1 MECQQRSAGPS
12 ALAPVVILG
21 HDPRIQQ
28 VLEVVR
34 RVADADATVLI
45 RGETGT
51 GKELIAR
58 LLHAQ
63 SRRGRE
69 PLVAVNCGALPESL
83 LEAELFGAV
92 RGAYTGA
99 VTARI
104 GKFEAA
110 SRGTIFLDEVAS
122 MSSAMQVALLRVLQS
137 GEFTPVGMSHSRTSS
152 ARVVA
157 AVNTDLKDLV
167 AAGQFRADL
176 FYRLNVI
183 QLDLPPLRERTGD
196 LPLLAEHFLAMYRV
210 RYGKPRLSFSPEILE
225 ALRGHDFPG
234 NVRELENLIHRAVVL
249 AEGEMLTAR
258 DLPRDFTPSPDR
270 GVVARSGPAAF
281 HSTKAFLV
289 ERFERD
295 FLVAALGRA
304 QGVITEAA
312 RQIGLSE
319 RVFHVKLRKY
329 GIQYDSAGIA

>member
-1 MECQQRSAGPS
+1 MEGEHRSANPS
-12 ALAPVVILG
+12 AIGSVVLLG

-51 GKELIAR
+51 GKELVAR
-58 LLHAQ
+58 LLHLQ
-63 SRRGRE
+63 SRRAHE
-69 PLVAVNCGALPESL
+69 PMVAVNCGALTESL
-83 LEAELFGAV
+83 LEAELFGAA

-99 VTARI
+99 VTARV

-110 SRGTIFLDEVAS
+110 SRGTIFLDEVTS

-137 GEFTPVGMSHSRTSS
+137 GEFTPVGVSHARISS

-157 AVNTDLKDLV
+157 AVNADLKGLV

-183 QLDLPPLRERTGD
+183 QLELPPLRERAGD
-196 LPLLAEHFLAMYRV
+196 VPLLAEHLLAMYRM
-210 RYGKPRLSFSPEILE
+210 RYRKPRLSLSPEMLE
-225 ALRGHDFPG
+225 ALCRHDYPG
-234 NVRELENLIHRAVVL
+234 NVRELENVIHRAVVL
-249 AEGEMLTAR
+249 ADGDVLTTR
-258 DLPRDFTPSPDR
+258 DLPRDFAPSDRSTPTRP
-270 GVVARSGPAAF
+270 GPAPF
-281 HSTKAFLV
+281 HSAKAFLV

-329 GIQYDSAGIA
+329 GIQAAQS